1 MKTLQHPIWSYSLVT
16 VQFGMIAALLATG
29 PWLLNWQGFIWQI
42 FGGLLGIWALQ
53 TMHLGRFNI
62 IPDPKPDSLLVQ
74 AGPYQFIRHP
84 MYASILLFFTPI
96 ALEVNTPLSWI
107 FWGVLVI
114 NLWVKLHYEE
124 HLLSAKFSDYADY
137 QTRTKKLIPFIY

>member
-1 MKTLQHPIWSYSLVT
+1 MKTLQHPFWSYTLVT
-16 VQFGMIAALLATG
+16 LQFSMIVALLTTG
-29 PWLLNWQGFIWQI
+29 SWLLSWQGFIWQI
-42 FGGLLGIWALQ
+42 MGGLLGIWALQ

-74 AGPYQFIRHP
+74 AGPYRFIRHP

-96 ALEVNTPLSWI
+96 ALEANNPLSWI

-124 HLLSAKFSDYADY
+124 HLLKAKFSDYVDY

>member
-16 VQFGMIAALLATG
+16 VQFGMTIALLATG
-29 PWLLNWQGFIWQI
+29 PWFLNWQGFIWQI

-62 IPDPKPDSLLVQ
+62 IPDPKPDSRLVQ
-74 AGPYQFIRHP
+74 AGPYRYIRHP
-84 MYASILLFFTPI
+84 MYAALLLFFTPI
-96 ALEVNTPLSWI
+96 AIASDTSLSWLFLGI
-107 FWGVLVI
+107 LI
-114 NLWVKLHYEE
+114 LNLWVKLHYEE
-124 HLLSAKFSDYADY
+124 HLLKAKFNDYADY